1 MAGVQEIL
9 REGEEERY
17 GKEHNMVFSTDPVPS
32 KSKTKC
38 MFFCGH
44 SNAVKYPDPILLD
57 GKLLPWVATAEHLG
71 HTLHQSGSMEQDCK
85 VHRAQFIQKS
95 IEIREHFSF
104 ASPDVVLKAVQV
116 YCSDSYGSMLWN
128 LRSGYAESYFKCWNT
143 LVKLVNRVPRNTFT
157 YLVEGYFAR
166 EKTSLR
172 NQVLARYTSFFHSL
186 LKSPSAEVALLANIV
201 AREPSSN
208 TGDNIAYVKDL
219 TKLSPWS
226 FSASR
231 VKAALPSQ
239 AVPENERWR
248 LGLMTSLVMMR
259 NKRYASSE
267 DFKQVV
273 AMIDSLCNS

>member
-128 LRSGYAESYFKCWNT
+128 LRSGYAES
-143 LVKLVNRVPRNTFT
+143 
-157 YLVEGYFAR
+157 
-166 EKTSLR
+166 
-172 NQVLARYTSFFHSL
+172 
-186 LKSPSAEVALLANIV
+186 
-201 AREPSSN
+201 
-208 TGDNIAYVKDL
+208 
-219 TKLSPWS
+219 
-226 FSASR
+226 
-231 VKAALPSQ
+231 
-239 AVPENERWR
+239 
-248 LGLMTSLVMMR
+248 
-259 NKRYASSE
+259 
-267 DFKQVV
+267 
-273 AMIDSLCNS
+273 

>member
-1 MAGVQEIL
+1 M
-9 REGEEERY
+9 
-17 GKEHNMVFSTDPVPS
+17 
-32 KSKTKC
+32 
-38 MFFCGH
+38 
-44 SNAVKYPDPILLD
+44 
-57 GKLLPWVATAEHLG
+57 
-71 HTLHQSGSMEQDCK
+71 
-85 VHRAQFIQKS
+85 
-95 IEIREHFSF
+95 
-104 ASPDVVLKAVQV
+104 
-116 YCSDSYGSMLWN
+116 
-128 LRSGYAESYFKCWNT
+128 
-143 LVKLVNRVPRNTFT
+143 
-157 YLVEGYFAR
+157 
-166 EKTSLR
+166 
-172 NQVLARYTSFFHSL
+172 LARYTSFFHSL

-259 NKRYASSE
+259 NNRYASSE